1 MKKLSHLIKYNLF
14 ESKDIRKKIE
24 PPILEYVDV
33 DQEEDAR
40 KRVEDW
46 MNRKKDYPE
55 LIFGKLYLNKNKKSE
70 WWEYIG
76 DSNSPEWS
84 KNGQILFNNQSYRPM
99 EDNELEQI
107 SDWLRPVLS
116 PLAHDKG
123 MNPITKR
130 HQDWVCYPTKRDVS
144 NSRFENCWFLMRGKD
159 RWGFESG
166 WDMCV
171 QGFSDEWYLINVG
184 SGDGRHSYWFRVD
197 TLEGLH
203 NFIDENFIKT
213 YEEFKTYLQD
223 LKTYK
228 LFEFVETEKNTP
240 TLYKDENLEVK
251 VVKTFDATKKQNT
264 NTYWCSSD
272 KDSFYGHNKTANMF
286 RINFKDGYK
295 LRLTWDYIEREAS
308 ELVDYSGGTH
318 WGQGGKVDG
327 RNKQEDYDVFRPVDN
342 DDTFYIDWKSTKKRE
357 IVGRIKSIPED
368 AKLAMMEYHEKMTK
382 EKSAQISKSYK
393 EIELIKVIGVTTGS
407 RVYDYS
413 VTLDYRGK
421 EYKVQLS
428 KSGYCS
434 LGKLENDFKNRYA
447 FIGNVFPQYLLDKT
461 KEFIK
466 KNNIKDVE
474 RKEEGEETNESLIVE
489 KFDDNIR
496 IELKRLGIND
506 PDEINKY
513 LYDSHRGHL
522 GEYLNTKGKSIT
534 FGLLNAIF
542 KDAIKAKKV
551 TDMRVGVIKM
561 FHRIVPMA
569 MAPFFPI
576 LAIIGYIFGAS
587 RAFNKII
594 IPILSDPGHEY
605 SAFLKKVIDGS
616 MRVAEGEIHLKDRFS
631 RAFVVSDR
639 LVDAVK
645 PEILHK
651 FSLELSKKMGEIDPD
666 LEVPDYYIEN
676 ELKSYLNKNYGIV
689 PEISLRK

>member
-1 MKKLSHLIKYNLF
+1 MKHIIK
-14 ESKDIRKKIE
+14 
-24 PPILEYVDV
+24 
-33 DQEEDAR
+33 
-40 KRVEDW
+40 
-46 MNRKKDYPE
+46 
-55 LIFGKLYLNKNKKSE
+55 
-70 WWEYIG
+70 
-76 DSNSPEWS
+76 
-84 KNGQILFNNQSYRPM
+84 
-99 EDNELEQI
+99 
-107 SDWLRPVLS
+107 
-116 PLAHDKG
+116 
-123 MNPITKR
+123 
-130 HQDWVCYPTKRDVS
+130 
-144 NSRFENCWFLMRGKD
+144 
-159 RWGFESG
+159 
-166 WDMCV
+166 
-171 QGFSDEWYLINVG
+171 
-184 SGDGRHSYWFRVD
+184 
-197 TLEGLH
+197 
-203 NFIDENFIKT
+203 
-213 YEEFKTYLQD
+213 
-223 LKTYK
+223 YK

-240 TLYKDENLEVK
+240 TLYKDENVEVK
-251 VVKTFDATKKQNT
+251 VAKTFDATKK
-264 NTYWCSSD
+264 
-272 KDSFYGHNKTANMF
+272 A
-286 RINFKDGYK
+286 
-295 LRLTWDYIEREAS
+295 
-308 ELVDYSGGTH
+308 
-318 WGQGGKVDG
+318 
-327 RNKQEDYDVFRPVDN
+327 
-342 DDTFYIDWKSTKKRE
+342 
-357 IVGRIKSIPED
+357 
-368 AKLAMMEYHEKMTK
+368 
-382 EKSAQISKSYK
+382 
-393 EIELIKVIGVTTGS
+393 
-407 RVYDYS
+407 
-413 VTLDYRGK
+413 
-421 EYKVQLS
+421 
-428 KSGYCS
+428 
-434 LGKLENDFKNRYA
+434 
-447 FIGNVFPQYLLDKT
+447 
-461 KEFIK
+461 
-466 KNNIKDVE
+466 
-474 RKEEGEETNESLIVE
+474 EETYESLIVE